1 MTPSEPTSGQL
12 ERSISQQLQ
21 AFYREKIG
29 QRPTK
34 AICQIFDDS
43 LVTVLES
50 TIAPVEQT
58 LLDAGQ
64 GELAQTLRS
73 ELHRILKPQLK
84 TLVEEI
90 TQVPVLSILM
100 DSEFERGSSTVV
112 AILASIP
119 PVRDLEAIPKVRRPA
134 TPEK

>member
-1 MTPSEPTSGQL
+1 MTHSEPTSGQL
-12 ERSISQQLQ
+12 ERTISQQLQ

-29 QRPTK
+29 QRPSK

-50 TIAPVEQT
+50 TIAPAEQT
-58 LLDAGQ
+58 LIEAGQ
-64 GELAQTLRS
+64 MDLAQTLRS

-90 TQVPVLSILM
+90 TQVPVLAIMM

-119 PVRDLEAIPKVRRPA
+119 PVRDLETIPKVRRAVP
-134 TPEK
+134 PEK